1 MLILDINN
9 LKKYYGDRLI
19 LDIKDLKVYLGDK
32 IGLVGLNGSGK
43 TTLLDLIA
51 NQSNPDEGLIKPY
64 IQPFYIKQLEDDSDK
79 EIDNIYISKFG
90 LKGKTKGFMSGG
102 ELTRLKIAKFLTD
115 NPKFLLADEPTSNL
129 DFEGI
134 NLLVEKLSSFDGSM
148 IITSHDR
155 DLLDKVCSK
164 IIELED
170 GKIKVYEGNYSDYKM
185 QKELEDKTK
194 RLEYQKYVKEKRR
207 LEEVMID
214 TKIKIGKTTGPP
226 KRMGNSEARLHRMG
240 GQKSKKKLDNK
251 VKSIASRLDKLE
263 IKENIRETEKIKVDI
278 LGNEIFSKI
287 VIEAKNISKVFGNR
301 ILFNNSDFQIYNK
314 SKVALIGDNGSG
326 KTTLLKM
333 ILERS
338 NDINIS
344 QKANIGYFSQS
355 LNILVENKTIIE
367 NLVEDGKYKEVDA
380 RNMLARFLFKRE
392 DVYKKVGVL
401 SGGERVKVS
410 LAKILISDFNILI
423 LDEPTNYLDIYS
435 IEVLE
440 DALLNYGGTLIF
452 VSHDRRLVES
462 LADTIMYIE
471 DNKVNV
477 FRGTFS
483 EFQDR
488 KTNMNINAKDFI
500 YEKEVLENRLSYV
513 IGLLSTPSK
522 NQDMDALDLEYKELL
537 KQLKNL

>member
-19 LDIKDLKVYLGDK
+19 LNIEDLKVYLGDK

-43 TTLLDLIA
+43 TTLFNLIE
-51 NQSNPDEGLIKPY
+51 NQSNLDEGSIKSY
-64 IQPFYIKQLEDDSDK
+64 IEPFYIKQLEDDS
-79 EIDNIYISKFG
+79 EIQVDDEYVSKFG
-90 LKGKTKGFMSGG
+90 LKDKAKEFMSGG
-102 ELTRLKIAKFLTD
+102 ELTRLKVAKFFMD
-115 NPKFLLADEPTSNL
+115 NRKFLLADEPTSNL

-134 NLLVEKLSSFDGSM
+134 KLLVEKLSNFDGSM
-148 IITSHDR
+148 IIISHDR
-155 DLLDKVCSK
+155 HLLDKVCNK

-170 GKIKVYEGNYSDYKM
+170 GKIKVYEGNYSDYKI

-194 RLEYQKYVKEKRR
+194 RLEYQSYIKEKRR
-207 LEEVMID
+207 LEKIIID
-214 TKIKIGKTTGPP
+214 AKIKNSKTTGPP

-251 VKSIASRLDKLE
+251 VKAVTSRLERLE
-263 IKENIRETEKIKVDI
+263 IKDRVREVEKIKVDI
-278 LGNEIFSKI
+278 LGNQIFSKI
-287 VIEAKNISKVFGNR
+287 IIECKNISKSFGNR
-301 ILFNNSDFQIYNK
+301 ILFKNSDCQIYNK
-314 SKVALIGDNGSG
+314 SKVALIGNNGSG

-333 ILERS
+333 ILE
-338 NDINIS
+338 NTDGIS
-344 QKANIGYFSQS
+344 ISSKANIGYFSQN
-355 LNILVENKTIIE
+355 LNILDENKTIIE
-367 NLVEDGKYKEVDA
+367 NLLEDGRYRELDA
-380 RNMLARFLFKRE
+380 RNILARFLFKRE
-392 DVYKKVGVL
+392 DVYKKVSVL
-401 SGGERVKVS
+401 SGGERVKVALS
-410 LAKILISDFNILI
+410 KVIISDFNMLI

>member
-51 NQSNPDEGLIKPY
+51 NQSNPDEGFIESY
-64 IQPFYIKQLEDDSDK
+64 IEPFYIKQLEDDS
-79 EIDNIYISKFG
+79 EIQAEDEYISKFG
-90 LKGKTKGFMSGG
+90 LINKSKEFMSGG

-115 NPKFLLADEPTSNL
+115 NRKFVLADEPTSNL

-134 NLLVEKLSSFDGSM
+134 KLLIEKISKFDGSM
-148 IITSHDR
+148 IIISHDR
-155 DLLDKVCSK
+155 DFLDKVCNK

-170 GKIKVYEGNYSDYKM
+170 GKIKAYEGNYSDYKI

-194 RLEYQKYVKEKRR
+194 SVEYQSYIKEKRR
-207 LEEVMID
+207 LEKIIID
-214 TKIKIGKTTGPP
+214 VKINNSKTVGPP

-251 VKSIASRLDKLE
+251 VKAVTSRLEKLE
-263 IKENIRETEKIKVDI
+263 IKDKVKEVDKIKVDI

-287 VIEAKNISKVFGNR
+287 VIEGNNTSKSFGDR
-301 ILFNNSDFQIYNK
+301 TLFINSNFQIYNK

-333 ILERS
+333 ILE
-338 NDINIS
+338 NTAGIS
-344 QKANIGYFSQS
+344 ISSKANIGYFSQD
-355 LNILVENKTIIE
+355 LNILDENKTIIE
-367 NLVEDGKYKEVDA
+367 NLLEDGKHKEIDA
-380 RNMLARFLFKRE
+380 RNILARFLFKRE
-392 DVYKKVGVL
+392 EVYKKVSIL

-410 LAKILISDFNILI
+410 LAKVLLSDFNILI
-423 LDEPTNYLDIYS
+423 LDEPTNYLDVYS

-440 DALLNYGGTLIF
+440 ESLINYDGTLLF
-452 VSHDRRLVES
+452 VSHDRKLVDAV
-462 LADTIMYIE
+462 ADTIIYVE
-471 DNKVNV
+471 DKKLNT
-477 FRGTFS
+477 FMGTFS
-483 EFQDR
+483 EFQNR
-488 KTNMNINAKDFI
+488 KNSKDLDI
-500 YEKEVLENRLSYV
+500 KDILYEKEVLENRLSYV
-513 IGLLSTPSK
+513 IGLLSIPSK
-522 NQDMDALDLEYKELL
+522 NQDIDALDLEYKELL
-537 KQLKNL
+537 KKLKGL

>member
-1 MLILDINN
+1 MLVLDISN
-9 LKKYYGDRLI
+9 LKKYYGDRHI
-19 LDIKDLKVYLGDK
+19 LDIKDLKVYSGDK
-32 IGLVGLNGSGK
+32 MGLVGLNGSGK

-51 NQSNPDEGLIKPY
+51 NQSNPDEGFIKSY

-90 LKGKTKGFMSGG
+90 LKGKTKEFMSGG

-207 LEEVMID
+207 LEEVMSD

-240 GQKSKKKLDNK
+240 GQKNKKKLDNK

-287 VIEAKNISKVFGNR
+287 VIKAKNISKVFGNR

-314 SKVALIGDNGSG
+314 SKVALIGNNGSG

-333 ILERS
+333 ILEGS

-471 DNKVNV
+471 NNKVNI
-477 FRGTFS
+477 FKGTFS
-483 EFQDR
+483 EFQNR
-488 KTNMNINAKDFI
+488 KSNMVINPKDFI

-522 NQDMDALDLEYKELL
+522 DQDIEALDLEYKELL

>member
-1 MLILDINN
+1 MLILDISN
-9 LKKYYGDRLI
+9 LKKYYGDRRI
-19 LDIKDLKVYLGDK
+19 LDIKDLKVYSGDK

-90 LKGKTKGFMSGG
+90 LKGKTKELMSGG

-134 NLLVEKLSSFDGSM
+134 NLLVEKLSSFGGSM

-170 GKIKVYEGNYSDYKM
+170 GKIKVYAGNYSDYKM
-185 QKELEDKTK
+185 QKKLEDKNK

-207 LEEVMID
+207 LEEVMTD
-214 TKIKIGKTTGPP
+214 TKIKIGKTTRPP

-251 VKSIASRLDKLE
+251 VKAIASRLDKLE

-287 VIEAKNISKVFGNR
+287 VIEAKNINKVFGNR

-314 SKVALIGDNGSG
+314 SKVALIGNNGSG

-344 QKANIGYFSQS
+344 EKANIGYFSQS
-355 LNILVENKTIIE
+355 LNILDENKTIIE
-367 NLVEDGKYKEVDA
+367 NLVEDGRYKEVDA
-380 RNMLARFLFKRE
+380 RNMLARFLFKRD

-435 IEVLE
+435 IEVVE
-440 DALLNYGGTLIF
+440 KALLNYGGTLIF

-471 DNKVNV
+471 NDKVNI
-477 FRGTFS
+477 FKGTFS
-483 EFQDR
+483 EFQNR
-488 KTNMNINAKDFI
+488 KSNMIINHKDFI